1 MFFLAVGLGC
11 RRPEL
16 FLKRDFLRQV
26 ELMEIVAAAVAE
38 GKEVDYS
45 TAAADGKAA
54 EPVGDTVNHLMVLP
68 EHGVGKPR
76 QRCFLFHPDEFL
88 EQEASRES
96 FCPENLGDPR
106 GSCVAEIHPSDLD
119 SLRLW
124 VLVP

>member
-1 MFFLAVGLGC
+1 M
-11 RRPEL
+11 
-16 FLKRDFLRQV
+16 DFLRQV

-38 GKEVDYS
+38 GNEVDYS

-54 EPVGDTVNHLMVLP
+54 EPVEDTVNHLKVLP

-88 EQEASRES
+88 EQEGFRTS
-96 FCPENLGDPR
+96 FCHESLGDPR
-106 GSCVAEIHPSDLD
+106 GSCVAEIHPSDPDFLH
-119 SLRLW
+119 LW